1 MDFNF
6 DGVSGSVK
14 FNRAISQINQIRQKK
29 SKTLL
34 IYNSLGA
41 ITRKIIEQGLCQ
53 ISGEAGNNEKRLF
66 KTG

>member
-1 MDFNF
+1 LIPIQHPKNPGFNV
-6 DGVSGSVK
+6 GK
-14 FNRAISQINQIRQKK
+14 ISQKK

-53 ISGEAGNNEKRLF
+53 ISGEAGNNEKHLF